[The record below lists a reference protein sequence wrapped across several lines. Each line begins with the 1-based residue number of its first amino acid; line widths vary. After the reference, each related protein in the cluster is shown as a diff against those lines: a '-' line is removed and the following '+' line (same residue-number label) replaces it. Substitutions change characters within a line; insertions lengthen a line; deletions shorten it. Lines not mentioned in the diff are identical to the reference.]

1 MEKQRLRSR
10 LSSYWKMELGNV
22 LILPAAMVFLC
33 ILFEQSLSWWLA
45 LACLPMCGLLVVGG
59 LYWRAKL
66 HQLEGRGQSLAALLP
81 WIAAL
86 QYPFAVL
93 SVLSFA
99 LILGVWLFGIGAST
113 GEKISITIAAVMTIL
128 EYINYY
134 HRQLQHFDHVA
145 DFKRLI
151 SGNGFRKSWMARDLE
166 RIK

>member
-1 MEKQRLRSR
+1 MGKQRLRSR

-33 ILFEQSLSWWLA
+33 SLYEQSLSWWLA

-81 WIAAL
+81 WIAVL
-86 QYPFAVL
+86 QYPFAVM

-99 LILGVWLFGIGAST
+99 LLFGVWLFGIGDST
-113 GEKISITIAAVMTIL
+113 GEKVSITIAAVMTIL

-134 HRQLQHFDHVA
+134 HRQLQHFDHAA
-145 DFKRLI
+145 DFQRLI
-151 SGNGFRKSWMARDLE
+151 SGRGFRKSWMARDLE
-166 RIK
+166 QIK